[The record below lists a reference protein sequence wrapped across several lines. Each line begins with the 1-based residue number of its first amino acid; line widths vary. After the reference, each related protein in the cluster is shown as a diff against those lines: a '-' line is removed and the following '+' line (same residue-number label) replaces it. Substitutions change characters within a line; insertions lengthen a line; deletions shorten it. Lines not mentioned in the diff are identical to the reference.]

1 MCIRDR
7 FFKARRILEMFGA
20 SVGHH
25 DGSNHQTSVCC
36 EKLADL
42 SRYLIK
48 DGVVKAT
55 ILSEL
60 FYNPVSLQITIT
72 RLDLQQI

>member
-1 MCIRDR
+1 
-7 FFKARRILEMFGA
+7 MFGA
-20 SVGHH
+20 SLGH

-42 SRYLIK
+42 IK
-48 DGVVKAT
+48 DSVKAT

-60 FYNPVSLQITIT
+60 FLSLIHI
-72 RLDLQQI
+72 

>member
-1 MCIRDR
+1 
-7 FFKARRILEMFGA
+7 MFGA
-20 SVGHH
+20 SLGH
-25 DGSNHQTSVCC
+25 DGSNSQTSVCC

-42 SRYLIK
+42 SSHLIK
-48 DGVVKAT
+48 DGVVRAK

-72 RLDLQQI
+72 PLDHKQI